1 MYDDHYHEYMQ
12 DQAMEDL
19 YEEFRE
25 QAIEEFAIARLKSY
39 YLDNRLLAKP
49 AVESLGEAR
58 NLITSNATAGFLF
71 SFIAIEVGFKS
82 MLLKPIVNGLVHSSS
97 IAELIVKLTLS
108 RNALDRLQDLIFRIL
123 EEHGWVDLKDYKR
136 PKSDKTLWEE
146 ISELQKLRNSVMHRA
161 EKVSR
166 TQADLSLCVG
176 SVILE
181 TIFPLV
187 LKEMDLHLHEG
198 YRICNDWRCGYPEI
212 AERAAK

>member
-12 DQAMEDL
+12 DQVLEDL
-19 YEEFRE
+19 YEEFKE
-25 QAIEEFAIARLKSY
+25 QAIGEFTIARLKSY

-49 AVESLGEAR
+49 AVEFLAEAR
-58 NLITSNATAGFLF
+58 NLITTNATAGFLF
-71 SFIAIEVGFKS
+71 SFIAIEVGLKS

-97 IAELIVKLTLS
+97 IAELIAELTLS
-108 RNALDRLQDLIFRIL
+108 RKALDRLRDLIFRIL
-123 EEHGWVDLKDYKR
+123 KEHGKVDLKDYKR
-136 PKSDKTLWEE
+136 PKSDKTLWQE
-146 ISELQKLRNSVMHRA
+146 ISELQKLRNRVMHQA

-166 TQADLSLCVG
+166 TRADLSLCVG

-198 YRICNDWRCGYPEI
+198 YRICDDWRCAFPEI
-212 AERAAK
+212 SERLAK